1 VSPRRSIPS
10 KRRATGCSRNFR
22 ADDCFERVD
31 VMGDKLNKLLFDKPD
46 HALIRIVNDAL
57 SADRRGQFARRIY
70 FPYLHPHGIKEMTET
85 RGLRAAYA
93 VAQLL
98 SSLEVG
104 GVDDR
109 IEALRSLRH
118 EVIDTAEG
126 PLAKN
131 TARVLLQIMKDLV
144 RAHGDYRQQLELA
157 HDFRRTASG
166 KPRIVR
172 QQLRHYHLLEMPE
185 EWNQIAFDDHVHDA
199 NTKGRKSS
207 THLIMDAWIKGIRRL
222 RVIHYNYIEP
232 RFAAELL
239 EAARILEIDIRIG
252 IEFSS
257 RYRNKYAQLIWVPRG
272 FTDAQSFLCF
282 LAEPPVIKLMEAG
295 RSASLHQQ
303 QYVMDLLSKFNDVH
317 RPALNR
323 QLGVDLAPIKPDE
336 FLAFVGIGQ
345 KSKLHLAK
353 FIHTELLNALQKRLA
368 QMSSELARADAARRD
383 QITQWVQ
390 QTNAMDLELL
400 VDGYLEPENNP
411 EIQNPDIPA
420 EGSDVPELLQ
430 LSPCEL
436 LSRLAQLHSGYRVT
450 LNLTNLRVEEVLEL
464 VYDCQGMITRLEIFN
479 LKDYAAGKTAHIAD
493 ISTLMQAINEGSA
506 IHLKQVIREI
516 IDRLNHD
523 AAGKRQ
529 VLVDKLTAILHDID
543 TLKSFYSG
551 RSLKAR
557 IGSDS
562 TGRSSRVH
570 GMGLVIRE
578 TLPKRARRAIERD
591 RQQDVREIIPIQMI
605 ANKVMRFISKKR
617 RMPSRQIRYWLT
629 AMLSSNGWLGMTC
642 RQAWE
647 VDPAATRMADPG
659 NIVTLGGA
667 QKTIDNHLK
676 LNPPKAA
683 ARRSRLRWRYMNSH
697 LQNAIKVIIGFIP
710 AFLTFAL
717 TKDWW
722 LLAYCGA
729 FIWFGITGLRNI
741 VQSVL
746 GGGGIKRSPLLHWN
760 DYISWTRITDS
771 LLFTGFSVPLLDYF
785 VKTLILD
792 RLFGI
797 NTGTQPELLYTFMAL
812 ANGIYLS
819 SHNILR
825 GLPRGAVYGNF
836 FRSVLSIPIA
846 IGFNMVIGSILAAA
860 GVAAVTAV
868 LQNWAAIISK
878 AASDVVAGIIEGLAD
893 RHKNIQARLREY
905 TTKFA
910 QLFDIYAQLE
920 LLYPEVQTFKILDY
934 SADPGYRVS
943 PEARDLE
950 KIIMV
955 HALDLLYFWMYQP
968 RSRMALRQFLV
979 TLTED
984 ERHILVSSQF
994 TLQRHREISQL
1005 FIDGI
1010 LGYNFQ
1016 RPLSFYLSRY
1026 EGYLEEVKRLI
1037 FNAQP
1042 TDSAETS
1049 EAGLRNDTFGPA
1061 PVKDTCQTP
1070 ARRVAN

>member
-1 VSPRRSIPS
+1 
-10 KRRATGCSRNFR
+10 
-22 ADDCFERVD
+22 
-31 VMGDKLNKLLFDKPD
+31 MGDKLNKLLFDKPD

-57 SADRRGQFARRIY
+57 SADRRGQFARRVY

-578 TLPKRARRAIERD
+578 TLPKRAQRAIERD

-629 AMLSSNGWLGMTC
+629 AMLSSNGWLGLTC

-647 VDPAATRMADPG
+647 VDPAATRMANPG

-667 QKTIDNHLK
+667 QKTIDNHLR

-771 LLFTGFSVPLLDYF
+771 LLFTGFSVPLLDYL

-797 NTGTQPELLYTFMAL
+797 NAATQPELLYTFMAL

-968 RSRMALRQFLV
+968 RARMALRQFLV

-1010 LGYNFQ
+1010 LGNNFQ

-1037 FNAQP
+1037 FDAQA
-1042 TDSAETS
+1042 TDSVEAS
-1049 EAGLRNDTFGPA
+1049 EAGLRHDTHFPA
-1061 PVKDTCQTP
+1061 PFKDTCQSP
-1070 ARRVAN
+1070 GRRFVN